1 MAQTTHLA
9 LFGPVFVAAA
19 PPVACFIDYHLPL
32 CIYYKHQLASK
43 KMKKKKTHLWPIFVA
58 TTPPIMHFVDYIYIY
73 TKCQLFSKKIRK
85 KKKLTCCPNDMQP
98 TLPCCCCQQ
107 YSQPQPITNY
117 SLVQK
122 KKIYNK
128 KKTYQRLKTCCIL
141 SP

>member
-43 KMKKKKTHLWPIFVA
+43 KMKKKKTHLWPIFFA
-58 TTPPIMHFVDYIYIY
+58 TTPPIMYFIDYIYIY

-85 KKKLTCCPNDMQP
+85 KN
-98 TLPCCCCQQ
+98 
-107 YSQPQPITNY
+107 
-117 SLVQK
+117 SLVTQMTCDLPSPVVVVDPIHSHSLSLITRQYRRK
-122 KKIYNK
+122 KKYNK
-128 KKTYQRLKTCCIL
+128 KKHTCG
-141 SP
+141 SRHDAS